1 MNHKIG
7 LKLHCIP
14 GKNKNNQDKTL
25 ASDTVIA
32 SAPKNLKNPSLSPER
47 RYAFLNVWT
56 INYLLSQS
64 VPIQHSCASHW
75 SRWMD
80 TTDLLKLRWLIK
92 DLAYK
97 EAKSY
102 EWISLE
108 NLEPTRVWKINVA
121 LLPVSHTV
129 LTQQM
134 QNIRDVSDKAKNDV
148 EQVEIYHLQY
158 KQYLYWRSRDV
169 LNHFWICLNIVHT
182 AYVHITKQT
191 KERIKEVFI
200 FRLQL
205 LEIIL
210 PETKNDLKRQ
220 IKWTL

>member
-1 MNHKIG
+1 
-7 LKLHCIP
+7 
-14 GKNKNNQDKTL
+14 
-25 ASDTVIA
+25 
-32 SAPKNLKNPSLSPER
+32 
-47 RYAFLNVWT
+47 
-56 INYLLSQS
+56 
-64 VPIQHSCASHW
+64 
-75 SRWMD
+75 MD

-169 LNHFWICLNIVHT
+169 LNHF
-182 AYVHITKQT
+182 
-191 KERIKEVFI
+191 
-200 FRLQL
+200 
-205 LEIIL
+205 
-210 PETKNDLKRQ
+210 
-220 IKWTL
+220 